1 MSSRRLQAQGPA
13 PAQETAPHELPSQQR
28 APTGVSTTHPS
39 SQQERYSPYSPRV
52 GEMWRTGRAV
62 SHSYGWFRPSQPA
75 H

>member
-1 MSSRRLQAQGPA
+1 MSSRRLQAPGPA
-13 PAQETAPHELPSQQR
+13 PAPQLPSQQR
-28 APTGVSTTHPS
+28 APTGVSTTYPS